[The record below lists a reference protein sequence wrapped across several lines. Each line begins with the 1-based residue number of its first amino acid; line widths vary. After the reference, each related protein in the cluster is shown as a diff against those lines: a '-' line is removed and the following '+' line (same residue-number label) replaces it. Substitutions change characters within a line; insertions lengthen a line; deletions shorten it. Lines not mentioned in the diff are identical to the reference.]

1 MTFPENIKNK
11 TLKTI
16 GEKVFANTPVNFDD
30 AVYMLKTNDILDLGL
45 IADYLRTKLH
55 QNKTFYGVNMNLNY
69 TNICELRCPLC
80 AFSCDKEDKK
90 AYLFSIKEIK
100 EKVNKAVDFGI
111 DEIHIVG
118 GLHPELKLE
127 YFEKM
132 LQTIKQIKPDIN
144 IVAFTAVE
152 YHYFAQQNNIP
163 IKDVFKR
170 LIKSGLNTLPGGG
183 AEIFAPNIRESIAP
197 KKISGLQ
204 WLEIM
209 ELAHNMGLKTNA
221 TMLYNHKESIE
232 DIADHLQKLRDL
244 QDKTNGFKTFVPLQF
259 HSENT
264 QITTD
269 KISTGFDDIR
279 IYATAR
285 IFLYNIPHIKALWMY
300 VGDKMAQV
308 LQKFGVDDIGAT
320 YHNEKVVHAAGATTP
335 DYGTEKFL
343 KRLITTAGFIP
354 KRTTASYNNRHKQVA
369 MDHLPQQR

>member
-1 MTFPENIKNK
+1 MKFLDNITDKGLKN
-11 TLKTI
+11 I
-16 GEKVFANTPVNFDD
+16 AQKVFSNIPVSFDD
-30 AVYMLKTNDILDLGL
+30 AVYMLNTNDILNLGS
-45 IADYLRTKLH
+45 IADFVRTKQH
-55 QNKTFYGVNMNLNY
+55 SNKTFYGVNMNLNY

-80 AFSCDKEDKK
+80 AFSCDENDKK
-90 AYLFSIKEIK
+90 AYLFSLKEIK
-100 EKVNKAVDFGI
+100 ERVKKAVAFGI

-127 YFEKM
+127 YFEDM
-132 LQTIKQIKPDIN
+132 LKAVKKIKPDIN

-152 YHYFAQQNNIP
+152 FHYFAKQNNIEVEE
-163 IKDVFKR
+163 VFKR
-170 LIKSGLNTLPGGG
+170 LIKAGLNTLPGGG
-183 AEIFAPNIRESIAP
+183 AEIFAPDIRKILAP
-197 KKISGLQ
+197 KKISGEK

-209 ELAHNMGLKTNA
+209 EAAHNLGLKTNA
-221 TMLYNHKESIE
+221 TMLYNHRETIE

-264 QITTD
+264 EINTH
-269 KISTGFDDIR
+269 KSVTGFDDIR

-285 IFLYNIPHIKALWMY
+285 IFLHNIPHIKALWMY

-335 DYGTEKFL
+335 DYGTQQFL
-343 KRLITTAGFIP
+343 KRLITTAGFTP
-354 KRTTASYNNRHKQVA
+354 VRTTASYNKKF
-369 MDHLPQQR
+369 